1 MKNRLWINLGLFG
14 LIVILTIFVLNDS
27 QETGK
32 ELQRLSTIDKNTIKQ
47 IQVFRKDLDN
57 FQFDKKDNGWFLT
70 SPQQYRANS
79 ARINAMLR
87 MLEVESHAQLNP
99 ADVNLKQ
106 LGLEDPIVKM
116 KLNDHEFQFG
126 NTDAIDQ
133 RRYVLFQNKIHL
145 TNDSLY
151 QQLMTNPAF
160 FADPNLIPD
169 GFKISSIE
177 YPDNILEQVD
187 EKWQLRTLMDIKP
200 DQLKR
205 IPFNWENAQAISAE
219 PFKLPEAATTIKI
232 NSIDSKQIQ
241 YVIVAKEP
249 HLVLGRKDLGIQ
261 FHMGSDETN
270 KLLLIENTE
279 LSEETESP
287 SLQLHPT
294 LN

>member
-1 MKNRLWINLGLFG
+1 MKNRLWINLGLLG
-14 LIVILTIFVLNDS
+14 LIVILTIFVLSDG
-27 QETGK
+27 QETEK

-57 FQFDKKDNGWFLT
+57 FQFDKKDNDWFLT

-87 MLEVESHAQLNP
+87 MLEVESHVQLNP
-99 ADVNLKQ
+99 ADVDLKQ
-106 LGLEDPIVKM
+106 LGLEDSIVTM
-116 KLNDHEFQFG
+116 KLNDHVFKFG

-151 QQLMTNPAF
+151 QQLMTNAAF
-160 FADPNLIPD
+160 FADPDLIPD

-177 YPDNILEQVD
+177 YPDNMLENVNGQ
-187 EKWQLRTLMDIKP
+187 WQLRTLMDIKP
-200 DQLKR
+200 EQLKR

-219 PFKLPEAATTIKI
+219 AFKQPEETASIKI
-232 NSIDSKQIQ
+232 NSSENKQIQ
-241 YVIVAKEP
+241 YVIVKKEP

-261 FHMGSDETN
+261 FHMGSDQTS

-279 LSEETESP
+279 LSEDIESP
-287 SLQLHPT
+287 GLELHPT
-294 LN
+294 IN

>member
-1 MKNRLWINLGLFG
+1 VKNRLWINLGLLG
-14 LIVILTIFVLNDS
+14 LIVILIIFVLNDG

-99 ADVNLKQ
+99 AEIDLKQ
-106 LGLEDPIVKM
+106 LSLEDPIVTM

-151 QQLMTNPAF
+151 QQLMANAAF

-169 GFKISSIE
+169 SFKISSIE
-177 YPDNILEQVD
+177 YPDNILKQVD
-187 EKWQLRTLMDIKP
+187 EQWQLETLMDIKP

-205 IPFNWENAQAISAE
+205 IPFNWENALAISAE
-219 PFKLPEAATTIKI
+219 PFKQPEAAATIKI
-232 NSIDSKQIQ
+232 NSTDNKQIQ
-241 YVIVAKEP
+241 YVIVSKEP

-270 KLLLIENTE
+270 KLLLIENTDM
-279 LSEETESP
+279 SEETETP
-287 SLQLHPT
+287 GLQLHPT

>member
-1 MKNRLWINLGLFG
+1 MRSRSWINLGL
-14 LIVILTIFVLNDS
+14 LSLTVILTIFVLSDD
-27 QETGK
+27 QETEK

-70 SPQQYRANS
+70 SPQQYRANN

-87 MLEVESHAQLNP
+87 ILEVESHAQLNP
-99 ADVNLKQ
+99 VDIDLKQ
-106 LGLEDPIVKM
+106 LGLDNPIVTM
-116 KLNDHEFQFG
+116 KLNDHVFQFG

-151 QQLMTNPAF
+151 QQLMTNAAF
-160 FADPNLIPD
+160 FADPGLIPD

-177 YPDNILEQVD
+177 YPDNILEHID
-187 EKWQLRTLMDIKP
+187 EQWQLRTLMDIKP
-200 DQLKR
+200 EQLKR
-205 IPFNWENAQAISAE
+205 IPFNWENVQAISAE
-219 PFKLPEAATTIKI
+219 PFKQPEAAATIKI
-232 NSIDSKQIQ
+232 NSTENKQIQ
-241 YVIVAKEP
+241 YVIVEKEP

-261 FHMGSDETN
+261 FHMGSDETS

-279 LSEETESP
+279 LSEKIESP
-287 SLQLHPT
+287 GLE
-294 LN
+294 LNPMPN

>member
-1 MKNRLWINLGLFG
+1 MKNRLWINLGLLG
-14 LIVILTIFVLNDS
+14 LIVILTIFVLSDG
-27 QETGK
+27 QDTEK

-57 FQFDKKDNGWFLT
+57 FQFDKKDSDWFLT
-70 SPQQYRANS
+70 SPQQYSANK

-106 LGLEDPIVKM
+106 LGLDNSIVTM
-116 KLNDHEFQFG
+116 KLNDHVFQFG

-151 QQLMTNPAF
+151 QQLMTNAAF
-160 FADPNLIPD
+160 FADPDLIPD
-169 GFKISSIE
+169 DFKISSIE
-177 YPDNILEQVD
+177 YPDNILEYVNEQ
-187 EKWQLRTLMDIKP
+187 WQLRTLMDIKP
-200 DQLKR
+200 EQLKR

-219 PFKLPEAATTIKI
+219 PFKQPEAAAIIKI
-232 NSIDSKQIQ
+232 NSSENKQIQ
-241 YVIVAKEP
+241 YVIVKKEP

-279 LSEETESP
+279 LSEKIESP
-287 SLQLHPT
+287 GLE
-294 LN
+294 LNPIIN